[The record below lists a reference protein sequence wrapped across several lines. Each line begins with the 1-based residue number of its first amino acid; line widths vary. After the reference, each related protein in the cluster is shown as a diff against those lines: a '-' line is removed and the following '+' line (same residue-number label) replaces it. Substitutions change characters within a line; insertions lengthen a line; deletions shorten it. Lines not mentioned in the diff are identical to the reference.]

1 MRVFQLLN
9 LVWIFVLMACSESVP
24 NLIVAQ
30 LNPIDFQKQLV
41 QADSSVLLLDVRTPE
56 EFEGGHIQNAINLD
70 YNHSNFESQISKLDK
85 SKKVFVYCLS
95 GGRSSSAVSILE
107 KKGFTNI
114 VELEG
119 GMMAWRNERFE
130 EVVGKTKTSISEIQT
145 SHDFSGGNLILIDFY
160 ANWCQPCKKMIPI
173 LKEIEKENKELKIV
187 RVNAD
192 KQSAEIKKF
201 NVNALPTLVI
211 LKDKN
216 ERWRKE
222 GMIQKEELQAI
233 IEQYK

>member
-9 LVWIFVLMACSESVP
+9 LGWIFVLMACSESNP
-24 NLIVAQ
+24 NLVVAQ

-41 QADSSVLLLDVRTPE
+41 QDDSNVLLLDVRTPE

-119 GMMAWRNERFE
+119 GMMAWRKDGFE
-130 EVVGKTKTSISEIQT
+130 EVIGKAKTSISEIKT
-145 SHDFSGGNLILIDFY
+145 SIDFSGENLILIDFY
-160 ANWCQPCKKMIPI
+160 ADWCQPCKK
-173 LKEIEKENKELKIV
+173 
-187 RVNAD
+187 
-192 KQSAEIKKF
+192 
-201 NVNALPTLVI
+201 
-211 LKDKN
+211 N
-216 ERWRKE
+216 ET
-222 GMIQKEELQAI
+222 
-233 IEQYK
+233 YS